1 MINVLQVPKIIE
13 DKLSKVKDLIIQHQ
27 NEGINNARDRY
38 QIKDLYYKEDT
49 LEKELIAS
57 KEYFR
62 KREVAQSKS
71 ERN

>member
-1 MINVLQVPKIIE
+1 MIHVLQVPKIIE
-13 DKLSKVKDLIIQHQ
+13 DKLSKVKDLIIQYQ

-38 QIKDLYYKEDT
+38 KIKDLYYKEDA

-62 KREVAQSKS
+62 KREAIQSNS
-71 ERN
+71 ARN

>member
-1 MINVLQVPKIIE
+1 MINVLPVPKIIE
-13 DKLSKVKDLIIQHQ
+13 NKLSKVKDLIIQYQ

-38 QIKDLYYKEDT
+38 QIKDLYYKEEA
-49 LEKELIAS
+49 LEKELITS

-62 KREVAQSKS
+62 KREAAQSKS

>member
-1 MINVLQVPKIIE
+1 MIHVLQVPKIIE
-13 DKLSKVKDLIIQHQ
+13 DKLSKVKDLIIQCQ

-38 QIKDLYYKEDT
+38 KIKDLYYKEDA

-62 KREVAQSKS
+62 KRESLK
-71 ERN
+71 NKGN

>member
-1 MINVLQVPKIIE
+1 MINVSPVPKIIE
-13 DKLSKVKDLIIQHQ
+13 NKLSKVKDLIIQYQ

-38 QIKDLYYKEDT
+38 QIKDLYYKEEA
-49 LEKELIAS
+49 LEKELITS

-62 KREVAQSKS
+62 KREAAQSKS